1 MFCVMREPIMDVH
14 LSASVCGMQPL
25 LFERGGL
32 AGVGLGNTG
41 SVDSGGT

>member
-25 LFERGGL
+25 LFERV